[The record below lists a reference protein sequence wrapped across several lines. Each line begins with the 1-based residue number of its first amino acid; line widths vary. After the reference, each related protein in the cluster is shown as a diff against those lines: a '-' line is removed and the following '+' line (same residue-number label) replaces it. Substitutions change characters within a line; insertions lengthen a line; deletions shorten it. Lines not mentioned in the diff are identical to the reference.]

1 MMKGNRPEGLIY
13 DGIAL
18 MQKGRLDSARALF
31 NGAIGYNFDKNSLCA
46 QFLNVVCSILEINDE
61 FDRKYRAEIWDEVEE
76 LRLKK
81 RCLEEAIRTT
91 DKALAQLRAE
101 LDNVESEL

>member
-1 MMKGNRPEGLIY
+1 MKGNRPEGLIY

-31 NGAIGYNFDKNSLCA
+31 NEATRYSFEKNSLCA
-46 QFLNVVCSILEINDE
+46 QFLNVVCSILELYDPDDVYDDE
-61 FDRKYRAEIWDEVEE
+61 YDEVEE

-81 RCLEEAIRTT
+81 RCLEKAIETA
-91 DKALAQLRAE
+91 DKALAE
-101 LDNVESEL
+101 LQTELGNVESEL

>member
-1 MMKGNRPEGLIY
+1 MKRNRPKGLIY

-31 NGAIGYNFDKNSLCA
+31 TQATRYSFEKKNSLCA
-46 QFLNVVCSILEINDE
+46 QFLNVVCSILELYDPDE
-61 FDRKYRAEIWDEVEE
+61 VYDNEYDEVEE

-81 RCLEEAIRTT
+81 RCLEEAIETT
-91 DKALAQLRAE
+91 DKALAELRAE
-101 LDNVESEL
+101 LDIVESDI

>member
-1 MMKGNRPEGLIY
+1 MKGNRPEGLIY

-31 NGAIGYNFDKNSLCA
+31 NEATRYSFEKNSLCA
-46 QFLNVVCSILEINDE
+46 QFLNAVCSILELYDQ
-61 FDRKYRAEIWDEVEE
+61 DDLYDDAYDEVEE

-81 RCLEEAIRTT
+81 RCLEKAIETT
-91 DKALAQLRAE
+91 DKALDQLRAE
-101 LDNVESEL
+101 LDNVRSEI

>member
-1 MMKGNRPEGLIY
+1 MKDNRPQGLIY

-31 NGAIGYNFDKNSLCA
+31 NSATRYSFEKNSLCA
-46 QFLNVVCSILEINDE
+46 QFLNVVCAILEINDK
-61 FDRKYRAEIWDEVEE
+61 FDDKYRTEIWDEVEE

-81 RCLEEAIRTT
+81 RRLEEAIKTA
-91 DKALAQLRAE
+91 DKALAELRDE
-101 LDNVESEL
+101 LDVVESEI